1 MKNVAIT
8 LDGKTDFVQRVVVL
22 LLNYLLAQMA
32 GLHF

>member
-8 LDGKTDFVQRVVVL
+8 LDGKTDFVQRVVL
-22 LLNYLLAQMA
+22 LLNYLLALMA